1 VDLVKT
7 NELISLLTEDTPVRI
22 RLGRVLTT
30 ALIAGTAISAVMLL
44 STVGIRHDISSAI
57 ETARVLFK
65 VGLMLTLVVVAAAA
79 VFRIGR
85 PGVSLRPVALALLI
99 PLGLLIAA
107 VAIELS
113 VLPSQAWESQLMGHN
128 ARFCLMFI
136 PVLSLAP
143 LAGFMLALRNGAPE
157 RPTLAGAAAGL
168 ASGAIAAALY
178 AWHCVDDSP
187 LFVATWYTIAIA
199 AVTAIGAVFGRRYLR
214 W

>member
-7 NELISLLTEDTPVRI
+7 NELISLLAEDTPVRV
-22 RLGRVLTT
+22 RLGRVLTS
-30 ALIAGTAISAVMLL
+30 AMVAGVAISAIMLL

-65 VGLMLTLVVVAAAA
+65 VSLTLTLAVIACIV

-85 PGVSLRPVALALLI
+85 PGVSLLSAALALLI

-107 VAIELS
+107 VSTELM
-113 VLPSQAWESQLMGHN
+113 VLPSADWMPKMMGHN
-128 ARFCLMFI
+128 AGFCLLFI
-136 PVLSLAP
+136 PLLSVAP
-143 LAGFMLALRNGAPE
+143 LTGFILALRNGAPE
-157 RPTLAGAAAGL
+157 RPALAGAAAGL
-168 ASGAIAAALY
+168 ASGGIAAALY

-199 AVTAIGAVFGRRYLR
+199 AMSAIGAVLGRRYLR

>member
-1 VDLVKT
+1 MKT
-7 NELISLLTEDTPVRI
+7 NELISLLTEDTPVRV
-22 RLGRVLTT
+22 RLGRVLTA
-30 ALIAGTAISAVMLL
+30 ALAAGIAISAMILL

-57 ETARVLFK
+57 ETVRVLFK
-65 VGLMLTLVVVAAAA
+65 VGLMLTLAILASAV

-85 PGVSLRPVALALLI
+85 PGVSLAPTAAALLI
-99 PLGLLIAA
+99 PLGLLVAA
-107 VAIELS
+107 VAIELR
-113 VLPSQAWESQLMGHN
+113 VLPRQSWESQLMGHN

-136 PVLSLAP
+136 PLLSLAP
-143 LAGFMLALRNGAPE
+143 LGGFMLALRSGAPK

-168 ASGAIAAALY
+168 ASGGIAAALY

-199 AVTAIGAVFGRRYLR
+199 AVTAIGAALGRRYLR